1 MRRGAALVA
10 LGIALAGCKTASGPV
25 PGGRNACTCTYLT
38 DYDDTA
44 HVAIDVCIASGK
56 KAEEEARYCAAE
68 NAHNHIDR
76 CDCRPTGAP
85 CDARAK
91 DACQQ
96 R

>member
-1 MRRGAALVA
+1 MSLVRVA
-10 LGIALAGCKTASGPV
+10 LALLSLAACGKPSGPIA
-25 PGGRNACTCTYLT
+25 GARHSCTCTYLT

-44 HVAIDVCIASGK
+44 HVAIDACIVNGK
-56 KAEEEARYCAAE
+56 KPEDEARYCAAE
-68 NAHNHIDR
+68 SAHNHIDR
-76 CDCRPTGAP
+76 CDCHATGVA